1 MKHKVWWVSACYSS
15 FCLFLLIWTVS
26 GQKAKVSRTAWEYQM
41 IIVPRVSD
49 QARNI
54 MNQNG
59 TEGWELVQVRFPG
72 ADGGDLVLIFK
83 RPK

>member
-1 MKHKVWWVSACYSS
+1 
-15 FCLFLLIWTVS
+15 
-26 GQKAKVSRTAWEYQM
+26 
-41 IIVPRVSD
+41 
-49 QARNI
+49 